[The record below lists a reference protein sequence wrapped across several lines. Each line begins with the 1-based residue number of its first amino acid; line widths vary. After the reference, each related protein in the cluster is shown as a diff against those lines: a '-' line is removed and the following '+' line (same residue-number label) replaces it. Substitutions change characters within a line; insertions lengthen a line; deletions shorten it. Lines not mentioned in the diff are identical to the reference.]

1 MKKCIFLG
9 FLFMVIIV
17 SCSSKK
23 TSTPP
28 SPIDPNPIPPTTI
41 NAKEIVSFKFNE
53 SNGET
58 TNESKTGSNLTIN
71 VPSGAA
77 ERIVGIEGNAI
88 VVNGFYGWASGKI
101 NVTYPTSNVAITGWV
116 APSAFPV
123 QRKDADPIT
132 ENTVASIFSN
142 VNPSTGAG
150 VALGVDQYGRII
162 GQCMVG
168 STLSQIVSD
177 VQIPLKKWS
186 FITMNVTGTNGKA
199 ELYLNGDLVQ
209 TKTFTG
215 GSLVWD
221 NSASVFIGKESKVKT
236 IAGFD
241 TNGLTG
247 AIDKVSVWDN
257 ILTTNEIKSQFS
269 TVNVPTPNLSIPIEE
284 RYKNDK
290 HRPKYHLAP
299 SAGWTNESHGL
310 FYLQGK
316 YHLFSQR
323 NFNGPYLE
331 HINWGHYVSTD
342 LVNWEEKQQVLWPQ
356 PGFDEVGIWSGH
368 VVVTGDNPYLF
379 YTGVNK
385 AKAAIGLAKSNSP
398 YDTWTKNTSPVI
410 TSAPTT
416 GYTHADFR
424 DPFVFEYN
432 SNWYMMVGTGLR
444 NGTARGGLFLY
455 KSALPDFTKWDLQ
468 GTMLE
473 GSPSVDQTGEFW
485 EMPIYYNFGSK
496 SILLINKLPNANSLY
511 WTGNFNGSKFIVDSQ
526 VPTSLELINQ
536 LLSPSIGKDANGN
549 LTAIGII
556 PDNVTSA
563 KHKSQGWANVFSL
576 PRVWT
581 LVNSKIKQVPHPN
594 LLNLRSGQSTT
605 YSNLSY
611 DDSSTNILNGASG
624 SQYEIVAT
632 TNPGTAAKVGFVL
645 HKNTATTE
653 QTLIYYDVV
662 NKSFVVDRSKS
673 SVLSDVPKTNQ
684 STAYELPAGDIKWR
698 IFVDASVV
706 EVFINEELAF
716 ATRVFPSGIVNGIDL
731 YAMGGTATASEIKI
745 YNIKGGGVSSVAK
758 MGTVKEDLLHP
769 IIFPNPSNSL
779 FNIQF
784 ENIKELSTIYAYV
797 FDLNGFPVK
806 KIETT
811 VDNSNPT
818 FYWDGFL
825 DNGFKANQG
834 VYIVKGFI
842 NNSLFE
848 AKIILN

>member
-1 MKKCIFLG
+1 MG
-9 FLFMVIIV
+9 FFSVILLV

-23 TSTPP
+23 KATPTTPVDP
-28 SPIDPNPIPPTTI
+28 SPNPPTATT
-41 NAKEIVSFKFNE
+41 AKEIVTFKFNE
-53 SNGET
+53 STGET
-58 TNESKTGSNLTIN
+58 INESKSNSNLSLN
-71 VPSGAA
+71 GPSGSA
-77 ERIVGIEGNAI
+77 ERIAGVEGNAL

-101 NVTYPTSNVAITGWV
+101 NVSYPISNVAITGWV

-142 VNPSTGAG
+142 VNASTGAG
-150 VALGVDQYGRII
+150 MALGVDQYGRII

-168 STLSQIVSD
+168 NTLSQIVSE

-186 FITMNVTGTNGKA
+186 FIAMNVTGTNGKA

-209 TKTFTG
+209 TKLFTG
-215 GSLVWD
+215 GALVWD
-221 NSASVFIGKESKVKT
+221 NSATIFIGKESKVKT
-236 IAGFD
+236 VAGFD

-247 AIDKVSVWDN
+247 AIDKVSLWDAV
-257 ILTTNEIKSQFS
+257 LTGSEIKAQFS
-269 TVNVPTPNLSIPIEE
+269 QVTVPTPNLSIPISE
-284 RYKNDK
+284 RFKNDN

-323 NFNGPYLE
+323 NYNGPYLE
-331 HINWGHYVSTD
+331 HINWGHYVSAD
-342 LVNWEEKQQVLWPQ
+342 LMNWEEKQQVLWPQ

-368 VVVTGDNPYLF
+368 VVVTGGNPYLF

-385 AKAAIGLAKSNSP
+385 AKAAIGIAKSNP
-398 YDTWTKNTSPVI
+398 PFDAWTKNSTPVI
-410 TSAPTT
+410 TSAPTS

-455 KSALPDFTKWDLQ
+455 KSALPDLTKWDLQ
-468 GTMLE
+468 GTMFE
-473 GSPSVDQTGEFW
+473 GNPSVDQTGEFW

-511 WTGNFNGSKFIVDSQ
+511 WTGNFNGTKFIPDTP
-526 VPTSLELINQ
+526 VPSSLELINQ

-581 LVNSKIKQVPHPN
+581 LVNSKIKQVPHPS
-594 LLNLRSGQSTT
+594 LIQLRGTQSSSF
-605 YSNLSY
+605 SNLSF
-611 DDSSTNILNGASG
+611 DDSSSNVLNGASG

-632 TNPGTAAKVGFVL
+632 IHPGTATKVGFVL
-645 HKNTATTE
+645 HKNTATGE
-653 QTLIYYDVV
+653 QTLLYYDVA
-662 NKSFVVDRSKS
+662 NKNFVVDRSKS
-673 SVLSDVPKTNQ
+673 SVLSEVPKTNQ
-684 STAYELPAGDIKWR
+684 STSYELPAGEIKWR

-716 ATRVFPSGIVNGIDL
+716 ATRIFPSGVVNGIDL
-731 YAMGGTATASEIKI
+731 FAKGGTATASEVKI
-745 YNIKGGGVSSVAK
+745 YGINTGGVTSVAR
-758 MGTVKEDLLHP
+758 TTSEKEDIIHP
-769 IIFPNPSNSL
+769 IVFPNPSNSF
-779 FNIQF
+779 FNFQF
-784 ENIKELSTIYAYV
+784 EHTNTLSTIYAYV

-806 KIETT
+806 KIETSI
-811 VDNSNPT
+811 DSSNPIV
-818 FYWDGFL
+818 YWDGFL
-825 DNGFKANQG
+825 DNGFKANEG
-834 VYIVKGFI
+834 IYIIKGFI
-842 NNSLFE
+842 NNSLFD
-848 AKIILN
+848 AKIIVN